1 MTIQEVFNRHKGDL
15 QRMEYQLKDNLRS
28 SVPLTFEVGDYL
40 ISGGGKRLRPLL
52 LMLSAKLTGYS
63 GSNDILLC
71 SIVEFIHMASLLHDD
86 VIDAA
91 NVRRGKASAN
101 SIWGNKASILVG
113 DYLSSKALQLAVQLK
128 DQRITETLAE
138 IITLMSEG
146 ELLQLLSTGD
156 VEVTEERYLAIIRHK
171 TAILISGACR
181 IGGILGNAADTQVQ
195 ALAHYGMQIGLA
207 FQIADDALDYCAV
220 EENLGKSLGK
230 DLSEGKITLPLI
242 HLLSACKREESDR
255 IRQII
260 YADSHSEPD
269 LRYILELMEQHRSIT
284 YALGRAR
291 EIAKEGTAALTAF
304 ESTPELEAM
313 LAVAGYVV
321 DREL

>member
-1 MTIQEVFNRHKGDL
+1 MTIQEVFNLHKSDL
-15 QRMEYQLKDNLRS
+15 QRMEFQLKDNLRS
-28 SVPLTFEVGDYL
+28 SVPLTFEMGDYL

-52 LMLSAKLTGYS
+52 LMLSARLSGYS
-63 GSNDILLC
+63 GGNDILLC

-91 NVRRGKASAN
+91 TVRRGKTSAN

-113 DYLSSKALQLAVQLK
+113 DYLSSKALYLAVQLK
-128 DQRITETLAE
+128 DPRITETLAE

-156 VEVTEERYLAIIRHK
+156 VDVTEERYLNIIRHK

-181 IGGILGNAADTQVQ
+181 LGGLLGNISDEQVQ
-195 ALAHYGMQIGLA
+195 ALAEYGMQIGLA

-242 HLLSACKREESDR
+242 HLLSSCGETESTKVRE
-255 IRQII
+255 II
-260 YADSHSEPD
+260 YSDNPSEPD
-269 LRYILELMEQHRSIT
+269 LRYILDLMTQYRSID
-284 YALGRAR
+284 YALNRAR
-291 EIAKEGTAALTAF
+291 QIAEAGTRALSAF
-304 ESTPELEAM
+304 DSSPELESFY
-313 LAVAGYVV
+313 AVAGYVV
-321 DREL
+321 EREL